1 MIENLKV
8 NKGRG
13 FQIIKSLS
21 WEKVLLFIIKGGVF
35 LILLTPLIT
44 IPISAFPAIFPK
56 TIYFRILVEIVF
68 SCYLLLLFK
77 NPKYRSQQSLL
88 LIALS
93 VFTAVLSFASL
104 AGINFFRSFWGT
116 ITRMEGLIIYLHL
129 WAFFL
134 VLISIF
140 REKEDWKLLLRFFI
154 LISIPVAFAGL
165 CQKLGI
171 FNFFIK
177 DDSLTPGLLGPYA
190 FERVNAT
197 LGNPIFY
204 GSYLI
209 FVIFFALFVAISA
222 EDKKNRILS
231 FSLVFLNF
239 VMLILTGS
247 RGAWSGV
254 FAAAVFLILIWMF
267 FINKSTAKRIKF
279 LIVIFGILCLFL
291 LFLFLAEK
299 NYLPRPGFLSRYEA
313 IFEVLLSRK
322 TSRFFAWKVGLN
334 ALKERP
340 FFGFGPES
348 FNHLY
353 NKYYQTNFLTAVP
366 EDGFF
371 DRAHNKF
378 IDLLAAAGFFG
389 LAGYF
394 FIIGSVIFLVL
405 KYRDRTNPLSAFFII
420 GLLLAYLVSGIFIF
434 DTLCDLFSFVFL
446 LAFIDRNFRKDENA
460 NEAALGKNL
469 FSGQTAKTFS
479 FSKGLISAI
488 LIFITVVVIF
498 FANIKPLIASMNLQK
513 GRLLFWDGETE
524 KALGYIDKAFY
535 PYAFSNLEYRL
546 QVLALLNSSKILSSF
561 AENHDRKTV
570 DERSSSALASQRP
583 ASLRGESGSA
593 DFAPPQSNVAGTF
606 DVPPQS
612 NVAGTFDVPPKEEKI
627 PRALARGASFSPS
640 SETTEE
646 QDLIF
651 EKMPQL
657 ADGLEKDFQSKPE
670 ISQTQGYLLLADV
683 YANIYLKTKEQKF
696 LEKEEMF
703 LNKIIEFN
711 PQFLKPYRLLGKLR
725 FLQGKEKEGIA
736 LFTFVYQKDKNLGL
750 FYDWMGRSFLEAG
763 QEKKGVELIRRGM
776 KLSGFYK
783 KGSFNPEVV
792 AKNSA
797 VYEKI
802 GDYAGLASFYE
813 EVINL
818 CPGKELLPAQI
829 YASLAATY
837 AHLGEKEKMQAT
849 IEKLFQQFPNLQNQ
863 RENLLRDLEKVEADS
878 KKKSNNFL
886 PD

>member
-8 NKGRG
+8 NS
-13 FQIIKSLS
+13 FS

-77 NPKYRSQQSLL
+77 NPKYRPQQSLL

-116 ITRMEGLIIYLHL
+116 VARMEGLIIYLHL

-134 VLISIF
+134 VLISVF

-279 LIVIFGILCLFL
+279 LIVILGILCLFL

-348 FNHLY
+348 FNYLY

-546 QVLALLNSSKILSSF
+546 QALALLNSSKILF
-561 AENHDRKTV
+561 
-570 DERSSSALASQRP
+570 SSSS
-583 ASLRGESGSA
+583 
-593 DFAPPQSNVAGTF
+593 
-606 DVPPQS
+606 
-612 NVAGTFDVPPKEEKI
+612 K
-627 PRALARGASFSPS
+627 
-640 SETTEE
+640 TTEE

-703 LNKIIEFN
+703 LRKIIEFN

-725 FLQGKEKEGIA
+725 FLQGKEKEGIE